1 MSSSLTSSKFYL
13 MRYSMVKDPSRS
25 FCVWR
30 VHSVDVQTTFTTVYV
45 YMSGSSRAI
54 TDYKLEPHRGE
65 RIMTFAELVV
75 LRMQMPQLELMFNV
89 DV

>member
-1 MSSSLTSSKFYL
+1 MSSLLTSSKFYL
-13 MRYSMVKDPSRS
+13 MRHSMSRDPNRV

-45 YMSGSSRAI
+45 YMSGSSHAI
-54 TDYKLEPHRGE
+54 TDFKLEPHRGE

-75 LRMQMPQLELMFNV
+75 LRMQMPYLELKFDV
-89 DV
+89 DA